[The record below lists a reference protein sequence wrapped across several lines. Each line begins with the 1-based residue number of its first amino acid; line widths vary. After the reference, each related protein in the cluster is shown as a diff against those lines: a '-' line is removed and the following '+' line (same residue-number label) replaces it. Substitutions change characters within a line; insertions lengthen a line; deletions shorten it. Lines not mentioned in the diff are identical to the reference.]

1 MKVSGSRIRGL
12 GMFGVAM
19 SELKP
24 TPRPAVALCKLGVS
38 PATER
43 YDLSVST

>member
-1 MKVSGSRIRGL
+1 MRVSGSRIRAL
-12 GMFGVAM
+12 GMFGFTM

-43 YDLSVST
+43 YDLPVST